1 MPKKSKKKLP
11 DREPEAKEEAAMPIE
26 FGSSVNL
33 NENEGWLTTFFI

>member
-11 DREPEAKEEAAMPIE
+11 DSEPGLKKEIAMPIE

-33 NENEGWLTTFFI
+33 NENESWLTTFYI